1 MRHKVIIIGTG
12 FGGIAVA
19 RELLEAGIE
28 DFTLLEKADNL
39 GGTWRDNTYPGAEC
53 DVPSALY
60 SYSWAPNPTWEFK
73 WAKQKQIHSYIRS
86 TAQGLGLMP
95 RIRFSQS
102 VESCHW
108 TNGEWVVE
116 TDSDTFRAQHVVSA
130 VGQLHIPNIPDFAG
144 LHDYGG
150 ESFHTARWNHGV
162 DLRGKRVAVIGNA
175 ATAVQVIPAIAPK
188 VRQLTVYGRTP
199 NWIVKKP
206 DRAYTRAEKWL
217 GRRLPWLA
225 KLYRGSLWSL
235 GEFVIWPTI
244 RGNRVTSAALRAQ
257 NWWLKR
263 RAIFN
268 PELRKKLTPNYPLG
282 AKRILFS
289 SDYYPALAR
298 ENVELVTDRIE
309 TFTEQGIRAGGEER
323 PHDVVVFA
331 TGFQTNPFL
340 KNIDV
345 TGQDGQHLRDQW
357 SDGAHAYLGVS
368 TAGFPNF
375 HMIYGPNTNTGH
387 TSIIFKLEAQAR
399 YVAQLVTL
407 AGEGA
412 LAVDEGVEANFNAE
426 VQERLRDLAFSRV
439 DASWYKDGDRITN
452 NWMGGSL
459 EYHRRLRTVDPAS
472 YRRVA

>member
-19 RELLEAGIE
+19 RELLEAGVE
-28 DFTLLEKADNL
+28 DFVLLEKAHDL

-60 SYSWAPNPTWEFK
+60 SYSWAPNPTWDFK
-73 WAKQKQIHSYIRS
+73 WAKQKQILSYIRS
-86 TAQGLGLMP
+86 TAEGLGLMP
-95 RIRFSQS
+95 RIRFGQS
-102 VESCHW
+102 FRRCRW
-108 TNGEWVVE
+108 TDGEWVVE
-116 TDSDTFRAQHVVSA
+116 TETDTFHAQHVVSA

-144 LHDYGG
+144 LDSYEGK
-150 ESFHTARWNHGV
+150 SFHTARWDHDV
-162 DLRGKRVAVIGNA
+162 DLRDKRVAVIGNA
-175 ATAVQVIPAIAPK
+175 ATAVQVIPAIAPE
-188 VRQLTVYGRTP
+188 VGQLTVYGRTP
-199 NWIVKKP
+199 NWIIKKP
-206 DRAYTRAEKWL
+206 DRAYSKVEKWL
-217 GRRLPWLA
+217 GKRLPWLA

-244 RGNRVTSAALRAQ
+244 RGNRITSAALRTQ

-263 RAIFN
+263 KAIAD
-268 PELRKKLTPNYPLG
+268 PALRQRLTPDYPLG

-289 SDYYPALAR
+289 SAYYPALSR

-309 TFTEQGIRAGGEER
+309 RFTEQGIRAGGTER
-323 PHDVVVFA
+323 FYDVVVFA

-345 TGQDGQHLRDQW
+345 VGEDGRRLRDHW

-399 YVAQLVTL
+399 YVAQLVSL

-412 LAVDEGVEANFNAE
+412 LAVDEGVEFEFNEE
-426 VQERLRDLAFSRV
+426 VQRRLNDLAFSRV

-459 EYHRRLRTVDPAS
+459 EYRRRLKTVDPAS